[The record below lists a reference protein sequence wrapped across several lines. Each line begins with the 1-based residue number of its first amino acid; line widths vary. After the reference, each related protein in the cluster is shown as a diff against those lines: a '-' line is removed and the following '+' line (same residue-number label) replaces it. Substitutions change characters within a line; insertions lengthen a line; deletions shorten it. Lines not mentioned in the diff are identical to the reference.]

1 MEINILYIIFSF
13 CLFSIMG
20 WILEVSYRSLCAGR
34 FVNPGFL
41 KGPYLILYGTGS
53 LMLMGCVFLFNL
65 YDVNFVVKIFTYFI
79 AITGMELISGLIST
93 GLFNNRLW
101 DYSDQLLHYKGHVCL
116 KFSIYWVFLA
126 FGFEYF
132 ILLPYQNIFNSLSP
146 VFKISSAAVLISII
160 SVDFIWV
167 LLKNIVSPRSLE
179 EKEMIEIE
187 FVNIARPLLEKPA
200 LRALSQCNHHRGKT
214 RLEHVREVAYLSF
227 QWGRRLS
234 LDCNAIVRGALLHD
248 LFYYDWL
255 HEGPRFHGFRHHNIA
270 LKNAR
275 KVTYLSKKEED
286 IIKKHMW
293 PLTVV
298 PPFYMESLIVSVI
311 DTFCSARDYIDFKG
325 HKRTEKPIAVVDNSV
340 SGEERV

>member
-1 MEINILYIIFSF
+1 MEISILYIFFSF

-20 WILEVSYRSLCAGR
+20 WILEVSYRSLCARR

-53 LMLMGCVFLFNL
+53 LMLMSCIFLFNF

-79 AITGMELISGLIST
+79 AITGLELISGLIGT
-93 GLFNNRLW
+93 GLFNIRLW
-101 DYSDQLLHYKGHVCL
+101 DYSDQFLHYKGHVCL
-116 KFSIYWVFLA
+116 KFSVYWVLLA

-132 ILLPYQNIFNSLSP
+132 MLLPYQNFFTSIP
-146 VFKISSAAVLISII
+146 DVFKTLSTAMLSSII
-160 SVDFIWV
+160 AIDFIGAFF
-167 LLKNIVSPRSLE
+167 KNIVSPKSLE
-179 EKEMIEIE
+179 EKEIIE
-187 FVNIARPLLEKPA
+187 FEFINMAGPLLENSA
-200 LRALSQCNHHRGKT
+200 LRTLSQFDHHRGKT

-275 KVTYLSKKEED
+275 KLTDLSKKEED

-293 PLTVV
+293 PLTVI
-298 PPFYMESLIVSVI
+298 PPVYMESLIVSVI
-311 DTFCSARDYIDFKG
+311 DTFCSARDYIDFKE
-325 HKRTEKPIAVVDNSV
+325 HKKTRKPIAVLGNSGL
-340 SGEERV
+340 GEERV

>member
-1 MEINILYIIFSF
+1 MEITIAHIIFSF
-13 CLFSIMG
+13 CFFSIMG
-20 WILEVSYRSLCAGR
+20 WILEVFYRSLCAGR
-34 FVNPGFL
+34 FVKPGFL

-53 LMLMGCVFLFNL
+53 LMLMGCIFFFNL
-65 YDVNFVVKIFTYFI
+65 YDVNFVVKLFTYFI
-79 AITGMELISGLIST
+79 AITGLELISGIIGT
-93 GLFNNRLW
+93 GLFNIRLW
-101 DYSDQLLHYKGHVCL
+101 DYSDQFLHYKGHVCL
-116 KFSIYWVFLA
+116 KFSVYWVLLA

-132 ILLPYQNIFNSLSP
+132 MLFPYQNIFNSIP
-146 VFKISSAAVLISII
+146 DVFKTLSTAVLISII
-160 SVDFIWV
+160 AIDLIGA
-167 LLKNIVSPRSLE
+167 LLKNIVSPKSLE
-179 EKEMIEIE
+179 EKKIIELE
-187 FVNIARPLLEKPA
+187 FINIARPLLENPA
-200 LRALSQCNHHRGKT
+200 LIALSQFNHHRGKT

-325 HKRTEKPIAVVDNSV
+325 HKRTEKPITVVDNSV

>member
-1 MEINILYIIFSF
+1 MEISILYIFFSF

-20 WILEVSYRSLCAGR
+20 WILEVSYRSLCARR

-53 LMLMGCVFLFNL
+53 LMLMSCIFLFNF

-79 AITGMELISGLIST
+79 AITGLELISGLIGT
-93 GLFNNRLW
+93 GLFNIRLW
-101 DYSDQLLHYKGHVCL
+101 DYSDQFLHYKGHVCL
-116 KFSIYWVFLA
+116 KFSVYWVLLA

-132 ILLPYQNIFNSLSP
+132 ILLEYQNIFNSIPP
-146 VFKISSAAVLISII
+146 VFKNLSTAMLISVIT
-160 SVDFIWV
+160 VEFIGA
-167 LLKNIVSPRSLE
+167 LLKNIISPKSLE
-179 EKEMIEIE
+179 EKETIELE
-187 FVNIARPLLEKPA
+187 FINIAETLLENSA
-200 LRALSQCNHHRGKT
+200 LRALSQFDHHRGKT

-270 LKNAR
+270 LKNAH
-275 KVTYLSKKEED
+275 KVTCLSKKEED

-293 PLTVV
+293 PLTVI
-298 PPFYMESLIVSVI
+298 PPVYMESLIVSVI
-311 DTFCSARDYIDFKG
+311 DTFCSARDYIDFKE
-325 HKRTEKPIAVVDNSV
+325 HKKTKKPVAVLGNSGL
-340 SGEERV
+340 GEERV